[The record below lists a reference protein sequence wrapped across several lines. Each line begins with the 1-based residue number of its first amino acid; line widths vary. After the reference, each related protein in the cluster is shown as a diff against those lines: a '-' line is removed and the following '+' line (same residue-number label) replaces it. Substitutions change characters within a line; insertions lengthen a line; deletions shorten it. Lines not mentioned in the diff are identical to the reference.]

1 MLQKVDHIAITV
13 PNVNQMA
20 EFFKQLGFEEIR
32 RTDHH
37 GGAVEVKLPGEHQ
50 VILEFTT
57 LRATENPGVNHV
69 AFLVDDC
76 EKTVTALQAK
86 GIEFDSVA
94 HKVPET
100 GRVIASFRD
109 PLGFRLQLTE

>member
-1 MLQKVDHIAITV
+1 MLQRVDHIAITV
-13 PNVNQMA
+13 SDVNQMA
-20 EFFKQLGFEEIR
+20 AFFKQLGFEEIR

-37 GGAVEVKLPGEHQ
+37 GGAVEVKLPGERQ
-50 VILEFTT
+50 VVLEFTT

-76 EKTVTALQAK
+76 EKSVAALQAK
-86 GIEFDSVA
+86 GVKFDSVA
-94 HKVPET
+94 HMVPET

-109 PLGFRLQLTE
+109 PQGFRLQLTE